1 MTNTETNEEEF
12 VPVDDDTA
20 VIFTNGSITDSAT
33 LGDFETPA
41 PENMDYGAASSLWKK
56 PANVSIM

>member
-12 VPVDDDTA
+12 VPVDDDIA

-41 PENMDYGAASSLWKK
+41 PEIWITGQHPVYGKK